1 MKKKNWFRRHWIIS
15 GFLSVIFFLILLGLI
30 VEQLPSTKAEKDSI
44 RKDLWKW
51 RQSLND
57 PSLGGAAHDLHTGAM
72 LVALKE
78 SGARWEFDQYN
89 FEKLPEHVT
98 LIGRVDPGVWKSFY
112 YKDKRLLLADLE
124 WSLQEN
130 THQMQVKRDELGSLP
145 FAIEIRNIYT
155 NKLLAKR
162 LQSLMSDRFEFSE

>member
-1 MKKKNWFRRHWIIS
+1 MI
-15 GFLSVIFFLILLGLI
+15 LFLILLGLI

-44 RKDLWKW
+44 KRDLWKW
-51 RQSLND
+51 EQSLNN

-78 SGARWEFDQYN
+78 SGARWGFDQYN
-89 FEKLPEHVT
+89 FEKFPEHVT
-98 LIGRVDPGVWKSFY
+98 LIGWVDPGVWKNFY
-112 YKDKRLLLADLE
+112 YKDKRLLLVDLE

-130 THQMQVKRDELGSLP
+130 THQMQVKRDELGRLP
-145 FAIEIRNIYT
+145 FTIEIRDTYG

-162 LQSLMSDRFEFSE
+162 SQSLMSDRFEFYE